1 MSDTAVVCGATG
13 GLGPSLVAHF
23 AGRGDRVVAIAREEG
38 GLAEL
43 VARTPDA
50 VTSVGADLTDPDA
63 VAAVW
68 QRFDENGVHPRWLVN
83 AVGGYRAGTVEESTP
98 ESVAFMRELNL
109 GTVWWSC
116 RSAVPR
122 MKGSHGCI
130 VNVAARPAVTGG
142 AEAAAYAVA
151 KAGVIRLTEV
161 LAEELLEED
170 LRVNAVSPS
179 IIDTPGN
186 AGMPESVLAKA
197 VPPEDIAAVVGFLC
211 SDAAAPIT
219 GGVVPVYGRFPKP
232 YRRAPA
238 EGLGGG
244 EDLGG

>member
-23 AGRGDRVVAIAREEG
+23 VERGDRVVAVARDEQ

-43 VARTPDA
+43 VARFPDA
-50 VTSVGADLTDPDA
+50 VTSAVADLTDADA
-63 VAAVW
+63 VAALW
-68 QRFDENGVHPRWLVN
+68 ERFDADGVRPRWLVN

-98 ESVAFMRELNL
+98 ESVSFMHDLNL
-109 GTVWWSC
+109 GTAWWSC

-130 VNVAARPAVTGG
+130 VNVSARPGVTGG
-142 AEAAAYAVA
+142 AEAAAYAVS

-161 LAEELLEED
+161 LAEELLEAD
-170 LRVNAVSPS
+170 VRVNAVSPS

-197 VPPEDIAAVVGFLC
+197 VPPEDVAAVVGFLC
-211 SDAAAPIT
+211 SDAAAPVT
-219 GGVVPVYGRFPKP
+219 GEVVPVYGRFPKP
-232 YRRAPA
+232 YRR
-238 EGLGGG
+238 
-244 EDLGG
+244 